1 VGLRVRAVLVV
12 LSLLAIAALAVPL
25 ALSLS
30 DRRTATLA
38 AERDRQL
45 AALAEAAAV
54 PDAPLQRLVDR
65 YYEVYGEGL
74 LIIDSDGR
82 TLASRELS
90 MSEPGVATA
99 ANHALVDAP
108 ASQWARILPWD
119 RHHLLAAAGVRSD
132 GELVGAVV
140 MAVDVAVAARDVAI
154 GWLWVSVGCVGL
166 LVLAAVVAW
175 SLTRWVLRPLNGLE
189 RAVAEMTE
197 GVAGPP
203 ADVAG
208 PPELRHFTSAFNTMS
223 QVVRASLDRQRRL
236 VADAS
241 HQLRN
246 PLAAVRLRADTLED
260 YVPEAGWPTYS
271 SMTAELDRFENLLE
285 QLLRL
290 ARAEQVSGSRK
301 VGLVTPAEES
311 TDLTDVIDE
320 RVAFWRPV
328 LDGQDQQLR
337 NRSDHRGL
345 AVQLSR
351 HDVEQLLDVAL
362 ENALRYAGT
371 GTAVTVSTEQTGET
385 VDLVVSD
392 DGCGLP
398 DEDLS
403 RAAARF
409 WRGRDDGSGTGLGL
423 AIAAEIAAG
432 HGGTVSVEKSP
443 EGGLLIRYR
452 LPVASEST

>member
-1 VGLRVRAVLVV
+1 MGLRVRAILVV
-12 LSLLAIAALAVPL
+12 LLLLAVAALAVPL
-25 ALSLS
+25 ALSLA
-30 DRRTATLA
+30 DRRTAELA

-45 AALAEAAAV
+45 AALADAAAM
-54 PDAPLQRLVDR
+54 PDSPLQRLVDR
-65 YYEVYGEGL
+65 YYDVYREGL

-82 TLASRELS
+82 TLASRGLDIADA
-90 MSEPGVATA
+90 GVAA
-99 ANHALVDAP
+99 AATHALVDAP
-108 ASQWARILPWD
+108 ASRWAPVLPWD
-119 RHHLLAAAGVRSD
+119 QGRLLATAGVRND

-140 MAVDVAVAARDVAI
+140 LAVDPTVATRDVAK
-154 GWLWVSVGCVGL
+154 GWLWVAVGCL
-166 LVLAAVVAW
+166 AFLVLAAVVARA
-175 SLTRWVLRPLNGLE
+175 LTKWVLRPLNGLE

-260 YVPEAGWPTYS
+260 YVAEEGRPTYS
-271 SMTAELDRFENLLE
+271 SMTAELDRFENLLG

-301 VGLVTPAEES
+301 VGLSIAAAES
-311 TDLTDVIDE
+311 TDLADVIEE
-320 RVAFWRPV
+320 RVAYWQPI
-328 LDGQDQQLR
+328 LDGQDQQLL
-337 NRSDHRGL
+337 NRSNRPGRAAQL
-345 AVQLSR
+345 AR

-362 ENALRYAGT
+362 ENAMRYAGQ
-371 GTAVTVSTEQTGET
+371 GTTITVSTEQTAEA
-385 VDLVVSD
+385 VELVVSD
-392 DGCGLP
+392 DGAGLP

-403 RAAARF
+403 RAATRF
-409 WRGRDDGSGTGLGL
+409 WRRQDDGAGTGLGL

-432 HGGTVSVEKSP
+432 HGGTISVQKAP

-452 LPVASEST
+452 LPVAGETT